1 MGYVNTLSEIIEKN
15 EPVKMELFIG
25 NLEYQCLFS
34 KMMKVKKI
42 GTNNYELFIDDV
54 SVAKVDP
61 NTRESPYLVKIKSF
75 SNFSIFC
82 N

>member
-1 MGYVNTLSEIIEKN
+1 
-15 EPVKMELFIG
+15 MELFIG

-34 KMMKVKKI
+34 DEFEVKKI